1 MSVDVDLPN
10 PWTFN
15 ANFSGALDLDL
26 DEIRIKELPP
36 VEFRVS
42 ELSDFNFRV
51 KELPVIVLK
60 ADIGIKELPIIR
72 LESNSKLDVKLDSTS
87 KLESTSKLDTTSKLE
102 SNSKVDLG
110 LDNIRIRELPTLK
123 FELGFKPVRF
133 HFPINYQWRLTLF
146 GYELFKFNTCGESQ
160 VIAEDYVARS
170 TESCS

>member
-15 ANFSGALDLDL
+15 AAFSGALDLDL
-26 DEIRIKELPP
+26 DEIRIKELAP
-36 VEFRVS
+36 VEFRVTQ
-42 ELSDFNFRV
+42 LPDFNFRV
-51 KELPVIVLK
+51 KELPVVVLK
-60 ADIGIKELPIIR
+60 ADIGIKEIPVIR
-72 LESNSKLDVKLDSTS
+72 LETNSKLDA
-87 KLESTSKLDTTSKLE
+87 KLETNSKLDTTSKLE

-133 HFPINYQWRLTLF
+133 HFPINYQWRLTIF

-160 VIAEDYVARS
+160 VIAEDYVAKS
-170 TESCS
+170 TEACS

>member
-26 DEIRIKELPP
+26 DEIRIKELAP

-72 LESNSKLDVKLDSTS
+72 LESNSKLDVKLDS
-87 KLESTSKLDTTSKLE
+87 TSKLE